1 MLQHEVMV
9 NKKTEIA
16 IVDDH
21 GLVLE
26 GLKSILNDM
35 PQIGNV
41 QTVFTGEELVRL
53 LKTKTFDIYILDIEL
68 AGMNGFDVIKEIR
81 AKDKK
86 AHIIINTMHEEIWI
100 INKLIQSNV
109 DSVILKTSDTEQI
122 KNAIQAALD
131 AKPYFCPRFEYI
143 RHKLRHR
150 PGAKLEPGY
159 PHTQEQ
165 EVLKAISEGLSTGEI
180 SDKLCISE
188 NTVETYRK
196 NLMLKFGAKNS
207 TDLVVK
213 ALASGYLT
221 ISI

>member
-1 MLQHEVMV
+1 MV
-9 NKKTEIA
+9 DKKTEIA

-35 PQIGNV
+35 PQIGSV
-41 QTVFTGEELVRL
+41 QAVFTGEELVRL
-53 LKTKTFDIYILDIEL
+53 LKTRTFDIYILDIEL
-68 AGMNGFDVIKEIR
+68 SGMNGFDVIKEIR

-131 AKPYFCPRFEYI
+131 GKSYFCPRFEHI

-150 PGAKLEPGY
+150 PG
-159 PHTQEQ
+159 
-165 EVLKAISEGLSTGEI
+165 S
-180 SDKLCISE
+180 
-188 NTVETYRK
+188 N
-196 NLMLKFGAKNS
+196 F
-207 TDLVVK
+207 
-213 ALASGYLT
+213 
-221 ISI
+221 

>member
-1 MLQHEVMV
+1 MV

-53 LKTKTFDIYILDIEL
+53 LKTRTFDIYILDIEL
-68 AGMNGFDVIKEIR
+68 SGMNGFDVIKEIR

-131 AKPYFCPRFEYI
+131 GKSYFCPRFEYI

-150 PGAKLEPGY
+150 PGTKLLNQDVPT
-159 PHTQEQ
+159 PREQ
-165 EVLKAISEGLSTGEI
+165 EVLEAISEGLSTGEI

-196 NLMLKFGAKNS
+196 NLMLKFGAKNA

>member
-1 MLQHEVMV
+1 MV
-9 NKKTEIA
+9 DKKTEIA

-35 PQIGNV
+35 PQIGSV
-41 QTVFTGEELVRL
+41 QAVFTGEELVRL
-53 LKTKTFDIYILDIEL
+53 LKTRTFDIYILDIEL
-68 AGMNGFDVIKEIR
+68 SGMNGFDVIKEIR

-131 AKPYFCPRFEYI
+131 GKSYFCPRFEHI

-150 PGAKLEPGY
+150 PGSKLLNQDVPTPRER
-159 PHTQEQ
+159 
-165 EVLKAISEGLSTGEI
+165 EVLKAILFDGV
-180 SDKLCISE
+180 E
-188 NTVETYRK
+188 NYNQGAPLVANANDSFAK
-196 NLMLKFGAKNS
+196 SLVMLKFGAKNS